1 MPSVQR
7 KEHQARQV
15 CQEQPYME
23 SPVLEHLLWEE
34 APIHCPLELE
44 LTAQVEGACQVPH
57 GILQQEGQP

>member
-15 CQEQPYME
+15 CQKQPYME

>member
-1 MPSVQR
+1 
-7 KEHQARQV
+7 
-15 CQEQPYME
+15 ME